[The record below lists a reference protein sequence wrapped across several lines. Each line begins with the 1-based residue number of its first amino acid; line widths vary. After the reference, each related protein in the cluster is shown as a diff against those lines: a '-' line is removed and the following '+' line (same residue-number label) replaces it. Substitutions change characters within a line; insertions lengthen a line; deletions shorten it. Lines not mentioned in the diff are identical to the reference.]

1 MSNEN
6 YRAINN
12 DLKYWIAIAKTGV
25 VGSTRF
31 KKLGSHFPD
40 MEKAFLAS
48 FEELIEAGIDAK
60 TAEEFISKRK
70 NISPDEETEK
80 MAKENIRAITLTDKQ
95 YPALLKEIYDA
106 PPVLFY
112 KGNIEILDEPGIG
125 VVGSR
130 KISSYGQQTTPFLVK
145 PLAKRGMVIT
155 SGLALGVD
163 AIAHS
168 AALEVQGK
176 TTAVLGSG
184 LDKANIY
191 PSHHRYLSDQIVEK
205 NGVIIS
211 EYTVGTP
218 PLNYNFP
225 QRNRIISGLSLG
237 VLIIEAAEKSGA
249 LITAKTALD
258 QNREVFAAPGSV
270 FSPTSRGTHA
280 LLKKGAHLATSAD
293 DIIEILDFKKI
304 VEYNENKKIIP
315 ETEEQKRILENLTD
329 EPIHIDSLCRNLKM
343 DAPILSSALM
353 MMEMKG
359 MAKNLGGS
367 MYVIGR

>member
-1 MSNEN
+1 M
-6 YRAINN
+6 N
-12 DLKYWIAIAKTGV
+12 DLKYWISIIKTGV
-25 VGSTRF
+25 VGPTRF
-31 KKLGSHFPD
+31 KKLRGYFSD
-40 MEKAFLAS
+40 MEKAFSAS

-60 TAEEFISKRK
+60 AAEEFISKRK
-70 NISPDEETEK
+70 NISPDGEMEK
-80 MAKENIRAITLTDKQ
+80 MEKERINAITLNDKQ
-95 YPALLKEIYDA
+95 YPSLLKEIYDA
-106 PPVLFY
+106 PPVIFY
-112 KGNIEILDEPGIG
+112 KGNINILDEPGIG

-130 KISSYGQQTTPFLVK
+130 RISSYGNQTTPFLVK
-145 PLAKRGMVIT
+145 PLAKNGMVIT

-191 PSHHRYLSDQIVEK
+191 PSHHRYLSDQIIEK
-205 NGVIIS
+205 NGVVIS
-211 EYTVGTP
+211 EYTIGTP

-225 QRNRIISGLSLG
+225 QRNRMISGLSLG

-258 QNREVFAAPGSV
+258 QNREVFAVPGSV
-270 FSPTSRGTHA
+270 FSPTSRGAHD
-280 LLKKGAHLATSAD
+280 LLKKGAHLITSAD
-293 DIIEILDFKKI
+293 DILEILNFKKI
-304 VEYNENKKIIP
+304 VEFHENKKIIP
-315 ETEEQKRILENLTD
+315 ETEEQKLILKNLTD

-343 DAPILSSALM
+343 GAPSLSSALM

-359 MAKNLGGS
+359 MVRNLGGS

>member
-1 MSNEN
+1 M
-6 YRAINN
+6 N
-12 DLKYWIAIAKTGV
+12 DLKYWISIIKTDVIGP
-25 VGSTRF
+25 TRF
-31 KKLGSHFPD
+31 KKLRGYFSD
-40 MEKAFLAS
+40 MEKAFFAS
-48 FEELIEAGIDAK
+48 FEELIKSGIDAK

-70 NISPDEETEK
+70 NISPDEEMEK
-80 MAKENIRAITLTDKQ
+80 MAKENIRAITLNDKL
-95 YPALLKEIYDA
+95 YPTLLKEIYDA
-106 PPVLFY
+106 PPVIFF
-112 KGNIEILDEPGIG
+112 KGNISILDEPGIG

-130 KISSYGQQTTPFLVK
+130 KISSYGQQVTPFLVK
-145 PLAKRGMVIT
+145 PLAKNGMVIT

-163 AIAHS
+163 AIAHT

-176 TTAVLGSG
+176 TIAVLGSG

-191 PSHHRYLSDQIVEK
+191 PSHHRYLCDKIIEK
-205 NGVIIS
+205 NGCVIT
-211 EYTVGTP
+211 EYALGTP

-237 VLIIEAAEKSGA
+237 VLVIEAAEKSGA

-258 QNREVFAAPGSV
+258 QNREVFTVPGSI
-270 FSPTSRGTHA
+270 FSPTSRGTHE
-280 LLKKGAHLATSAD
+280 LLKKGAHLITSAD
-293 DIIEILDFKKI
+293 DILEILDFKKV

-315 ETEEQKRILENLTD
+315 ETEEQKLILENLTD
-329 EPIHIDSLCRNLKM
+329 APVHIDSLCRDLKM
-343 DAPILSSALM
+343 EASLLSSALM